1 MDSFERAFCDTE
13 RAADSTLKSA
23 TDIAKLAKQLQ
34 KAAKGGNITAIKK
47 TQGKLDAALRD
58 LDQVV
63 TNAVSSW
70 PFQDEEEEQ
79 YLKSGYTA
87 ELRRAAS
94 EQGLEI
100 QERDGRLISH
110 PSIVRILPGER
121 AVRIDRKKIAT
132 IRPSHL
138 AGILIENQMKPSRYR
153 AEPFLQAL
161 HGVYLEL
168 VREESPDRLMKSGP
182 GRVVTLNR
190 IYKLFTSLPGSSRGY
205 TPTDFARDLYLLD
218 TSGLT
223 SLKSGA
229 TVSFPASTGTRSAR
243 GLFTFIGPD
252 GRDVQYYGVRFTNG
266 D

>member
-1 MDSFERAFCDTE
+1 MDGFERAFCDTE
-13 RAADSTLKSA
+13 SAADSILKST
-23 TDIAKLAKQLQ
+23 TDMARLARQLQ

-47 TQGKLDAALRD
+47 TQGQLDAALRV

-63 TNAVSSW
+63 TNAVRSW

-132 IRPSHL
+132 IRPSTW
-138 AGILIENQMKPSRYR
+138 P
-153 AEPFLQAL
+153 
-161 HGVYLEL
+161 
-168 VREESPDRLMKSGP
+168 
-182 GRVVTLNR
+182 
-190 IYKLFTSLPGSSRGY
+190 
-205 TPTDFARDLYLLD
+205 
-218 TSGLT
+218 
-223 SLKSGA
+223 
-229 TVSFPASTGTRSAR
+229 VS
-243 GLFTFIGPD
+243 
-252 GRDVQYYGVRFTNG
+252 
-266 D
+266 